1 MYPAALHKIP
11 TKTVDSSQIFER
23 RILRKKP
30 KIINK
35 LRISWD
41 KNTKR
46 DLQQVCPE
54 QNQDFLLFTVAKD
67 LFS

>member
-1 MYPAALHKIP
+1 MYPAALYKIP
-11 TKTVDSSQIFER
+11 ARTVDLSQIFER
-23 RILRKKP
+23 RTLRKKP

-54 QNQDFLLFTVAKD
+54 QDQDFLLFVVAKD
-67 LFS
+67 IFS